1 MLTVGLLVELEGLVV
16 DTLGTRAGALHAAL
30 GAEGLSVPYEEVLRA
45 HAGTSA
51 ARALDLLG
59 GARALDDTGRMLV
72 LRRAD
77 DAARRVFASA
87 PPVAVPGAAEALERL
102 AATHRVGVVTA
113 AERELADEWL
123 EATQLVA
130 YVRALRSTHDLER
143 DARIDT
149 WSDAARRVRLGLH
162 ASTPVLAVV
171 PGADADDA
179 RAAGLHAV
187 RARHD
192 AALARLT
199 DDVLDAI
206 LASADTSLPNAVPH
220 SHHPPHPRDP

>member
-1 MLTVGLLVELEGLVV
+1 VLLELEGLVL
-16 DTLGTRAGALHAAL
+16 DTLGTRTAALHDAL
-30 GAEGLSVPYEEVLRA
+30 AAEGVTVAYEEVLRA

-51 ARALDLLG
+51 ARALDLLAP
-59 GARALDDTGRMLV
+59 ARTLDATGRMLV

-77 DAARRVFASA
+77 DAARRAFTTA
-87 PPVAVPGAAEALERL
+87 PPVAVAGAADALERL

-130 YVRALRSTHDLER
+130 LVRVLRSTHDLDR

-149 WSDAARRVRLGLH
+149 WRDAARRVRLGLD
-162 ASTPVLAVV
+162 ASAPVLAVV

-192 AALARLT
+192 AALARLS
-199 DDVLDAI
+199 DDVLEAI
-206 LASADTSLPNAVPH
+206 LAACDPAAPAHPSHVPH
-220 SHHPPHPRDP
+220 ATHPPHPHDA